1 MSSLNKAQLIG
12 NLGAKPE
19 VKYTPSGT
27 AVAELRIA
35 TSERYTDKSGEK
47 VEKTEWH
54 RVVVWDKLAEN
65 CAKYLD
71 KGRSVY
77 VEGKIQTRKWQDKE
91 GTDRYTTEIVAHDV
105 KFLGG
110 GGEKQQGGGGESSNG
125 SYAKKPP
132 GKPPAQRA
140 SHDEPQDDFGGGS
153 DDEIPF

>member
-1 MSSLNKAQLIG
+1 MRLNKALLIG
-12 NLGAKPE
+12 HLGAKPE

-27 AVAELRIA
+27 AVCELRIA
-35 TSERYTDKSGEK
+35 TSEKYTDKSGEK

-77 VEGKIQTRKWQDKE
+77 AEGKIQTRKWQDKE
-91 GTDRYTTEIVAHDV
+91 GQDRYTTEIVAHDV

-110 GGEKQQGGGGESSNG
+110 APGGQQGGGGGESEPRKS
-125 SYAKKPP
+125 
-132 GKPPAQRA
+132 GKPPARQPQH
-140 SHDEPQDDFGGGS
+140 SEPQDDFGNGS
-153 DDEIPF
+153 DDDIPF

>member
-1 MSSLNKAQLIG
+1 MSLNKAMLIG

-19 VKYTPSGT
+19 IKYTPSGT
-27 AVAELRIA
+27 AVCELRIA
-35 TSERYTDKSGEK
+35 TSERYNDKNGEK

-77 VEGKIQTRKWQDKE
+77 AEGKIQTRKWQDKE
-91 GTDRYTTEIVAHDV
+91 GQDRYTTEIVAHDV

-110 GGEKQQGGGGESSNG
+110 APGGQQGGGGGESEPRKS
-125 SYAKKPP
+125 
-132 GKPPAQRA
+132 GKPPARQPQH
-140 SHDEPQDDFGGGS
+140 SEPHDDFGGGS
-153 DDEIPF
+153 DDDIPF